1 MNTALMHITGKFTI
15 REALE
20 KIDLNQQGCIFT
32 TDENGKVCGVATDGD
47 IRRGLLNGLSLDNA
61 VELCA
66 NTQFVHAGPGD
77 SREQLLKKLDQ
88 KIRVIP
94 VLDAAGTLVDVV
106 TKNRLPGQKEQ
117 KVYTRAKA
125 PVRISFG
132 GGGSDLTHY
141 FMQSG
146 GAVINAT
153 ISLFSHA
160 TLHKRDDLRVCIHS
174 HDLQGT
180 LEGENLEEVCR
191 QEGSFGLIQSV
202 LKTIQPDFGFEL
214 YLHSDFPMKSG
225 LGGSAVVAAA
235 ILGCFNELRI
245 DKWSPYEIA
254 ELAYQAERHNLGVAG
269 GWQDQYATI
278 FGGIN
283 FMEFRADQNLIHPLK
298 MNADIL
304 NELEECLVLCNTGT
318 IHESGAVHDDQ
329 RKEMEKADIRTLVDK
344 NVALTYTMRNMLLRG
359 QLKAFAEALHQGWQY
374 KRQFSAAIS
383 NPDLDA
389 LYDFAM
395 ANGALGGKLL
405 GAGGGG
411 FFLFFVPAK
420 AKHQLMTA
428 LESKGKKVT
437 PFRFEQEGL
446 RSWQMRDNFG
456 Q

>member
-1 MNTALMHITGKFTI
+1 MNTSWMHINGNASI
-15 REALE
+15 RKALE
-20 KIDLNQQGCIFT
+20 HIDQNLQGCIFT
-32 TDENGKVCGVATDGD
+32 TDDHGKVTGVATDGD
-47 IRRGLLNGLSLDNA
+47 IRRGLLNGLTLDSA
-61 VELCA
+61 IERCA
-66 NTQFVHAGPGD
+66 NTAFVFAGAGD
-77 SREQLLKKLDQ
+77 SREALLKKLDQ

-94 VLDAAGTLVDVV
+94 LLDEEGRLQDVY
-106 TKNRLPGQKEQ
+106 TKDRLPGQKEQ

-160 TLHKRDDLRVCIHS
+160 TLHRRDDLRVRIHS
-174 HDLQGT
+174 YDLQGT
-180 LEGENLEEVCR
+180 LEGENLEEVCSR
-191 QEGSFGLIQSV
+191 EGRFGLIQSV
-202 LKTIQPDFGFEL
+202 LKTINPEFGFDL

-225 LGGSAVVAAA
+225 LGGSAVVAAS

-245 DKWSPYEIA
+245 DKWSTYEIA

-318 IHESGAVHDDQ
+318 IHESGVVHDDQ
-329 RKEMEKADIRTLVDK
+329 RKEMQKDDIRNLVDK

-359 QLKAFAEALHQGWQY
+359 QLKAFAAALHQGWQY
-374 KRQFSAAIS
+374 KRQFSTAIS
-383 NPDLDA
+383 NADLDE
-389 LYDFAM
+389 LYDFAI

-411 FFLFFVPAK
+411 FFLFFVPAT
-420 AKHQLMTA
+420 AKHQLMSA
-428 LESKGKKVT
+428 LEAKGKQII

-446 RSWQMRDNFG
+446 RSWQMRDTFG
-456 Q
+456 E

>member
-1 MNTALMHITGKFTI
+1 MNTLLMQINGKAAI

-20 KIDLNQQGCIFT
+20 RIDQNLQGCIFT
-32 TDENGKVCGVATDGD
+32 VDDNEKVIGVATDGD
-47 IRRGLLNGLSLDNA
+47 IRRGLLNGLSLDSA
-61 VELCA
+61 VQLCA
-66 NTQFVHAGPGD
+66 NTAFVHAAAAD
-77 SREQLLKKLDQ
+77 SREQILKKLDQ

-94 VLDAAGTLVDVV
+94 LLDAAGRLQDVF
-106 TKNRLPGQKEQ
+106 TKDRFPGQKEQ

-160 TLHKRDDLRVCIHS
+160 TLHKRDDFRVRIHS

-180 LEGENLEEVCR
+180 LEGANLEEACR
-191 QEGSFGLIQSV
+191 QEGRFGLIQSV
-202 LKTIQPDFGFEL
+202 LKTIQPDFGFDL

-245 DKWSPYEIA
+245 DKWSTYEIA

-298 MNADIL
+298 MNTDIL
-304 NELEECLVLCNTGT
+304 NELEECLLLCNTGI

-329 RKEMEKADIRTLVDK
+329 RKEMEKADIRNLVDK

-359 QLKAFAEALHQGWQY
+359 HLKAFAAALHQGWEY

-383 NPDLDA
+383 NAELDA
-389 LYDFAM
+389 LYDFAID
-395 ANGALGGKLL
+395 NGALGGKLL

-411 FFLFFVPAK
+411 FFLFFVPAT

-428 LESKGKKVT
+428 LESKGKRVT

-446 RSWQMRDNFG
+446 RSWQMRDSFG

>member
-1 MNTALMHITGKFTI
+1 MNITLMRIDGKSSVK
-15 REALE
+15 EALE
-20 KIDLNQQGCIFT
+20 RIDKNLQGCIFII
-32 TDENGKVCGVATDGD
+32 DETEKVTGVATDGD
-47 IRRGLLNGLSLDNA
+47 IRRGLLNGLTLDSA
-61 VELCA
+61 VHLFANISFVYAEL
-66 NTQFVHAGPGD
+66 TD
-77 SREQLLKKLDQ
+77 SREKLLKKLDQ

-94 VLDAAGTLVDVV
+94 VLDLDGRLKDVY
-106 TKNRLPGQKEQ
+106 TKDRLPGQKEQ

-160 TLHKRDDLRVCIHS
+160 TLHRRDDSRVRIHS
-174 HDLQGT
+174 HDLNAV
-180 LEGENLEEVCR
+180 LEGSSLEEVCR
-191 QEGSFGLIQSV
+191 QEGRFGLIQSV
-202 LKTIQPDFGFEL
+202 LKTINPDFGFEL

-225 LGGSAVVAAA
+225 LGGSAVVASA

-298 MNADIL
+298 MNTDIL

-318 IHESGAVHDDQ
+318 THESGAVHDEQ
-329 RKEMEKADIRTLVDK
+329 RKEMEKADIRALVDK
-344 NVALTYTMRNMLLRG
+344 NVVLTYTMRNMLLRG
-359 QLKAFAEALHQGWQY
+359 QLKAFAAALHQGWQY
-374 KRQFSAAIS
+374 KRQFSSAIS
-383 NPDLDA
+383 NPELDA

-395 ANGALGGKLL
+395 VNGALGGKLL

-411 FFLFFVPAK
+411 FFLFFVPAI
-420 AKHQLMTA
+420 AKHQLMKA
-428 LESKGKKVT
+428 LEQKGKLVT

-446 RSWQMRDNFG
+446 RSWLVRDC
-456 Q
+456 

>member
-1 MNTALMHITGKFTI
+1 MNTTWMYINGNARI

-20 KIDLNQQGCIFT
+20 YIDKNLQGCIFT
-32 TDENGKVCGVATDGD
+32 TDDHGKVTGVATDGD
-47 IRRGLLNGLSLDNA
+47 IRRGLLNGITLDSA
-61 VELCA
+61 VQLCA
-66 NTQFVHAGPGD
+66 NAAFVFAEPGE
-77 SREQLLKKLDQ
+77 SREHLLKKLDQ

-94 VLDAAGTLVDVV
+94 LLDAEGRLLDVY
-106 TKNRLPGQKEQ
+106 TKDRLPGQKEQ

-160 TLHKRDDLRVCIHS
+160 TLHKRDDMQVRIHS
-174 HDLQGT
+174 YDLQGS

-191 QEGSFGLIQSV
+191 QEGRFGLIQSV
-202 LKTIQPDFGFEL
+202 LRTINPEFGFDL

-329 RKEMEKADIRTLVDK
+329 RKEMQKDDIRNLVDK

-359 QLKAFAEALHQGWQY
+359 HLKAFAEALHQGWQY
-374 KRQFSAAIS
+374 KRQFSSTIS
-383 NPDLDA
+383 NPELDS
-389 LYDFAM
+389 LYDFAI

-411 FFLFFVPAK
+411 FFLFFAPAT
-420 AKHQLMTA
+420 AKHQLMNA
-428 LESKGKKVT
+428 LESKGKRVT

-446 RSWQMRDNFG
+446 RSWQMRDSYG